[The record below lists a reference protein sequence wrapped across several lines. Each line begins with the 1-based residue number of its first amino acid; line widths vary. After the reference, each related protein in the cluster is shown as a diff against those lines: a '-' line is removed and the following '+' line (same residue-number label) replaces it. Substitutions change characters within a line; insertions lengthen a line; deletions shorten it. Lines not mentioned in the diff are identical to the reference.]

1 MEPNMISHLNETP
14 YRLIESGTKTIEMR
28 LNDEKRQKLKKGDI
42 LEFINRSTDEVLF
55 TKVKEL
61 HYFDNFTEL
70 YKVFPKEALGY
81 LPDEEAKPE
90 DLEIYYPLEEQKQYG
105 VVAIEIEKV

>member
-55 TKVKEL
+55 TKVKA
-61 HYFDNFTEL
+61 Y
-70 YKVFPKEALGY
+70 VFSALTQTSPKFISISLVKPSRETGSKNPSPVIINLGFS
-81 LPDEEAKPE
+81 
-90 DLEIYYPLEEQKQYG
+90 
-105 VVAIEIEKV
+105 